1 VTARIGGLQPV
12 PLPIR
17 ARAANKGGMDGHA
30 FTLAGASLVALPSG
44 ALYWEARNLICV
56 SDLHLGKALRRARAG
71 EPPLPPYETRDTLT
85 RLESD
90 LRRTG
95 AGTVICL
102 GDSFDDCEAAR
113 ALPEAEKLWVARLQA
128 GRRWVWIEGNHD
140 PGPVDLG
147 GTHLAEL
154 PAPPLTF
161 RHIARLGQSGEVS
174 GHYHPK
180 MRLSLRGQSISRP
193 AFLIDGDRVI
203 LPAYGTYTGGLNCDA
218 PALSGLMRDEALAV
232 LTGPAIHVLP
242 MRRGTSRTR
251 EGSRER
257 RP

>member
-1 VTARIGGLQPV
+1 
-12 PLPIR
+12 
-17 ARAANKGGMDGHA
+17 MDGHA

-44 ALYWEARNLICV
+44 ALYWEARNLLCV
-56 SDLHLGKALRRARAG
+56 SDLHLGKAQRRARAG
-71 EPPLPPYETRDTLT
+71 EPPLPPYETRDTLA
-85 RLESD
+85 RLEAD

-95 AGTVICL
+95 ATTMICL

-113 ALPEAEKLWVARLQA
+113 ALPEAEKLWVTRLQA

-147 GTHLAEL
+147 GAHLAEL
-154 PAPPLTF
+154 PNPPLTF
-161 RHIARLGQSGEVS
+161 RHIARRGQSGEVS

-180 MRLSLRGQSISRP
+180 MPLSLRGQSISRP

-203 LPAYGTYTGGLNCDA
+203 LPAYGAYTGGLSCDD
-218 PALSGLMRDEALAV
+218 PALTGLMRAEALAV
-232 LTGPAIHVLP
+232 LTGPVTHVLP
-242 MRRGTSRTR
+242 MRWGAPRKG